1 MKSILSTIQ
10 IQMALFTESPVVP
23 QWNDLEDVTRIE
35 VVKLLAR
42 LLMTVQ
48 SSAGRALSGRGAND
62 E

>member
-1 MKSILSTIQ
+1 MKSILST

-23 QWNDLEDVTRIE
+23 QWNDVEEVTRIE
-35 VVKLLAR
+35 VVKLLAQ

>member
-1 MKSILSTIQ
+1 MKSILSA

-23 QWNDLEDVTRIE
+23 QWNDVEEVTRIE
-35 VVKLLAR
+35 VVKLLAQ

-48 SSAGRALSGRGAND
+48 SSAGRALSGRAAND